1 VGALGDGGLRMAA
14 LGPFMGCARQPC
26 LLHGLR
32 TALVPPWAAHGCP
45 LVGLWG
51 VTPMGWA
58 EGVRLED
65 GPREDLV
72 FRKIVIY
79 LFF

>member
-1 VGALGDGGLRMAA
+1 
-14 LGPFMGCARQPC
+14 MGCARLPF
-26 LLHGLR
+26 
-32 TALVPPWAAHGCP
+32 
-45 LVGLWG
+45 VGLWG

-79 LFF
+79 LFFLGWAKIVAIYLFCMDVAIFVIV

>member
-1 VGALGDGGLRMAA
+1 MRTAALVLFHGLRMVA
-14 LGPFMGCARQPC
+14 LGGSMGCARLPF
-26 LLHGLR
+26 
-32 TALVPPWAAHGCP
+32 
-45 LVGLWG
+45 VGLWG

-65 GPREDLV
+65 GPCEDLV
-72 FRKIVIY
+72 FQAYVIY

>member
-1 VGALGDGGLRMAA
+1 MAA
-14 LGPFMGCARQPC
+14 LGIIMGCAWQPC

-32 TALVPPWAAHGCP
+32 TVALGGLMGLHGKSF
-45 LVGLWG
+45 VGLWG

-79 LFF
+79 LFFQDGPKL

>member
-1 VGALGDGGLRMAA
+1 MGSWAAHGSLGSFSWAAHGGS
-14 LGPFMGCARQPC
+14 MGCARLPF
-26 LLHGLR
+26 
-32 TALVPPWAAHGCP
+32 
-45 LVGLWG
+45 VGLWG